1 MPTKSFFAVALFLL
15 FAPFGARADAALQ
28 ISEVM
33 YDPDGTD
40 AGREW
45 VEIFND
51 GSSPVDL
58 SEIFLLEAN
67 VKHKISA
74 PLDGA
79 SLVLGAGSWALI
91 ADKADL
97 FSADYPNVS
106 PVFDSVFS
114 LSNSGERLAL
124 VDADGDEYSFAEW
137 GAGSGATSSKSWQR
151 LGLTFVAAAA
161 TPGAANADRE
171 DPPSVPGAASS
182 SPSTIS
188 AHSGTRGV
196 TTVRRESSM
205 MVDAGRA
212 RVVPAGAELS
222 IDPALEG
229 SPRASF
235 LWAWGDGAE
244 SKGRRGRHTYRFP
257 GTYAVVLNARGL
269 GGAVAT
275 SRTVVTALAVQVAV
289 SVTRDGPDLAVLI
302 ESQASQEI
310 NLGGFTLEAGGES
323 FVLPKDTILLPRG
336 SLAVPNDLARLPV
349 DAGEAVVLRRPD
361 GRALGPST

>member
-1 MPTKSFFAVALFLL
+1 MFL
-15 FAPFGARADAALQ
+15 APFGARAAAALQ

-51 GSSPVDL
+51 GSAPVDL

-67 VKHKISA
+67 VKHKISPA
-74 PLDGA
+74 LPED
-79 SLVLGAGSWALI
+79 SPVLAAGGRAVI
-91 ADKADL
+91 ADRADL
-97 FSADYPNVS
+97 FSADYPHVS
-106 PVFDSVFS
+106 PVFDSAFS

-137 GAGSGATSSKSWQR
+137 GSGSGATAGKSWQR

-171 DPPSVPGAASS
+171 DPPGAASS
-182 SPSTIS
+182 SLTAIS

-196 TTVRRESSM
+196 TTVRREASIQ
-205 MVDAGRA
+205 VDAGRA
-212 RVVPAGAELS
+212 RVVPTGAELD
-222 IDPALEG
+222 IDPVLEG

-235 LWAWGDGAE
+235 LWSWGDGAE
-244 SKGRRGRHTYRFP
+244 SKGRRGSHTYRFP
-257 GTYAVVLNARGL
+257 GTYAVVLNARGI

-275 SRTVVTALAVQVAV
+275 SRTVVTALAVQAAV
-289 SVTRDGPDLAVLI
+289 SVTRDGEDQAVLI
-302 ESQASQEI
+302 ESRSNQEI

-323 FVLPKDTILLPRG
+323 FLLPRDTILLPKG
-336 SLAVPNDLARLPV
+336 SLAVPNDLAKLPV
-349 DAGEAVVLRRPD
+349 GEDQTVVLRRPD
-361 GRALGPST
+361 GRALEPAT